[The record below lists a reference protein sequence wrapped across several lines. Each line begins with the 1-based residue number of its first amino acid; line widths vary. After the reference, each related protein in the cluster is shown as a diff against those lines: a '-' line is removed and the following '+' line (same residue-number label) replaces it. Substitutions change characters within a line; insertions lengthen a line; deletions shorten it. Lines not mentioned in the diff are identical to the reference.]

1 MSELNIPSTGITF
14 VKFGAE
20 WCGPCKLL
28 DKTFD
33 TVIKENNSITVQKYD
48 IDENSE
54 LADKYNVASVPT
66 VLVYRDGGYVGKFVG
81 AMPPKFI
88 NDVISGT
95 SILDK

>member
-1 MSELNIPSTGITF
+1 MSELNIPSTGVTF

-33 TVIKENNSITVQKYD
+33 VVKKENPSINIQKYD
-48 IDENSE
+48 IDDNSD
-54 LADKYNVASVPT
+54 LADKYNIASVPT
-66 VLVYRDGGYVGKFVG
+66 VLVYRDGEYSGKFVG